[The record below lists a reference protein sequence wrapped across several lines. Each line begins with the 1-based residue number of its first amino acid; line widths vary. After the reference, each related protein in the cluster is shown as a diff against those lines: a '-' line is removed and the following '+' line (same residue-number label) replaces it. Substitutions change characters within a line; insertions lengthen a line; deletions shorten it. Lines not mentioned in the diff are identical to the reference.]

1 MKISV
6 IIPFK
11 NAEAHLGRCIESCK
25 RATGDF
31 EFIIV
36 DDNDPIIY
44 MEHKDAALAKNAE
57 VEDPRFQYQRSF
69 GFGVSVARNAG
80 IMYAT
85 GEWLTFLDADDE
97 LLPNAHEVMEK
108 AIAKAEDHPIVQLNH
123 LRYYKEVD
131 KLTCKFANKPGIYT
145 LENLPEC
152 WCMVWNKL
160 IKAEWLNANRIRFEH
175 GLQYGEDELFNL
187 ELLRKHPAIKHA
199 ELRQWAVKRNFDN
212 KHSLS
217 RSKGKEELRAQI
229 KALEEFL
236 NQLGDGEKEMKSF
249 IMDLIAEH
257 WQSPTYKRII
267 GGIEDA

>member
-6 IIPFK
+6 IIPFR

-25 RATGDF
+25 RAEGDF
-31 EFIIV
+31 EFILV
-36 DDNDPIIY
+36 DDNQSNFESKQDT
-44 MEHKDAALAKNAE
+44 MLAIQTRY
-57 VEDPRFQYQRSF
+57 EDKRFRYSYTEPF
-69 GFGVSVARNAG
+69 GGVSIARNTG
-80 IMYAT
+80 IDIAT

-97 LLPNAHEVMEK
+97 LLRVAHHQMER
-108 AIAKAEDHPIVQLNH
+108 AIATAGLNPIVQLNH
-123 LRYYKEVD
+123 LRYYAEID
-131 KLTCKFANKPGIYT
+131 KLACKYKSQQGIYT

-160 IKAEWLNANRIRFEH
+160 IKTEWLKQNHIRFKH

-187 ELLRKHPAIKHA
+187 EMLREHPFIACA
-199 ELRQWAVKRNFDN
+199 EAHRIAVKRHFDN

-217 RSKGKEELRAQI
+217 RSKGTEELFDQI
-229 KALEEFL
+229 DALEEFL
-236 NQLGDGEKEMKSF
+236 IKLGEDEKPMREFVMN
-249 IMDLIAEH
+249 LIAEH

>member
-6 IIPFK
+6 IIPFR

-25 RATGDF
+25 KATGDF
-31 EFIIV
+31 DFILV
-36 DDNDPIIY
+36 DDNRISGRDS
-44 MEHKDAALAKNAE
+44 ERARKAFAE
-57 VEDPRFQYQRSF
+57 DRHFLYQQSLIP
-69 GFGVSVARNAG
+69 GVSSARNIG
-80 IMYAT
+80 IEAAI
-85 GEWLTFLDADDE
+85 GDWITFLDADDE
-97 LLPNAHEVMEK
+97 LLPNAHEVMEQ
-108 AIAKAEDHPIVQLNH
+108 AIARAEDHPIVQLNH
-123 LRYYKEVD
+123 LRYYNEID

-145 LENLPEC
+145 LKNLPEC

-160 IKAEWLNANRIRFEH
+160 IKTEWLNANGIRFKQ

-217 RSKGKEELRAQI
+217 RSKGKEGLRAQI

-236 NQLGDGEKEMKSF
+236 NQLGEDEKEMKSF
-249 IMDLIAEH
+249 VMDLIAEH

-267 GGIEDA
+267 GGIE

>member
-25 RATGDF
+25 NAPGDF
-31 EFIIV
+31 QFILV
-36 DDNDPIIY
+36 DDNQMPLGRDS
-44 MEHKDAALAKNAE
+44 KSARSALK
-57 VEDPRFQYQRSF
+57 EDGRFLYQWSLVR
-69 GFGVSVARNAG
+69 GVSGARN
-80 IMYAT
+80 T
-85 GEWLTFLDADDE
+85 GLTVAMGDWVTFLDADDE
-97 LLPNAHEVMEK
+97 LLPNAHEIMAQ
-108 AIAKAEDHPIVQLNH
+108 AIARAEDHPIIQFNH
-123 LRYYKEVD
+123 LRYYKEID
-131 KLTCKFANKPGIYT
+131 KLTCKFANEPGIYT
-145 LENLPEC
+145 LKNLPEC

-160 IKAEWLNANRIRFEH
+160 IKTEWLRANHIGFKP

-212 KHSLS
+212 KQSLS

-229 KALEEFL
+229 RALEDFL
-236 NQLGDGEKEMKSF
+236 DQLSDDEKGMKRF
-249 IMDLIAEH
+249 VVDLIAEH

-267 GGIEDA
+267 GDIE

>member
-6 IIPFK
+6 IIPFR

-25 RATGDF
+25 KATGDF
-31 EFIIV
+31 EFILV
-36 DDNDPIIY
+36 DDNDQRIRTDR
-44 MEHKDAALAKNAE
+44 KDSALAQDAGR
-57 VEDPRFQYQRSF
+57 VPRFRYYRSL

-80 IMYAT
+80 IHEAT

-97 LLPNAHEVMEK
+97 LLREAHHQMER
-108 AIAKAEDHPIVQLNH
+108 AIATAKQNPIVQLNH
-123 LRYYKEVD
+123 LRYYAEID
-131 KLTCKFANKPGIYT
+131 KLACKYKNPQGIYT

-160 IKAEWLNANRIRFEH
+160 IKTEWLKENHIRFKQ

-187 ELLRKHPAIKHA
+187 EMLREHPFIACA
-199 ELRQWAVKRNFDN
+199 EAHRIAVKRHFDN
-212 KHSLS
+212 KQSLS
-217 RSKGKEELRAQI
+217 HSKGKEELFWQLYEL
-229 KALEEFL
+229 KEFL
-236 NQLGDGEKEMKSF
+236 LELGDDEKEMKSF
-249 IMDLIAEH
+249 VMNLIAEH